1 MVASMSNQPALAL
14 FWESVKT
21 SFAETQVIIIEN
33 SDQLPGDGTLSDV
46 NVVLF
51 TGNDQGR
58 RGFIP
63 RAEGTL

>member
-1 MVASMSNQPALAL
+1 L
-14 FWESVKT
+14 KT
-21 SFAETQVIIIEN
+21 SFIEAQVIIIEN
-33 SDQLPGDGTLSDV
+33 SHQLPGDGTLNDV

-63 RAEGTL
+63 QMGSAA